1 MYLKVADSAPAVAPG
16 VRAIPMPTVVTADG
30 VRRGMGYVLV
40 GAPRGVG
47 LAKIPPPSNFPFKRA
62 AGFGAVVN
70 SVNRLYRS
78 LGRLAGGRGL
88 RGLRGLGASYDQT
101 YGILAQDILATV
113 NSPNGTLTPEQ
124 FQQNVTADV
133 MGVCSQLKY
142 WNAVNGGDQQCPPD
156 IQSQIADATASYQA
170 WLAGQAYQPPSSFA
184 TSNYAGYGFANPPG
198 YQTNPYTG
206 ASEPIPNYQ
215 QAAQPT
221 YVAPAAAPPPSSAPA
236 AGGKPLGVTLQN
248 ATGTSNTQFRVG
260 DAFRLVITGPANSQV
275 TGSSQHDGKGGGSA
289 PFGSTDASGTA
300 IITGTMTPD
309 TVGGWVEQWY
319 VGGQSAGSV
328 SFSVVAPA
336 AAAAPPPAGSSSS
349 APPPAGSSSS
359 SSSSSSTPPPA
370 GSKPGFDLSFLT
382 QNAATVG
389 GTSIPWWALLAAGG
403 VALYAFS
410 GSHGKR

>member
-1 MYLKVADSAPAVAPG
+1 MYLKVADSAPAAAPG
-16 VRAIPMPTVVTADG
+16 VRAIPMPTVVTPDG

-40 GAPRGVG
+40 AAHPRGMG

-62 AGFGAVVN
+62 AGFGAVVK
-70 SVNRLYRS
+70 SVNRVYRS
-78 LGRLAGGRGL
+78 LGRLG
-88 RGLRGLGASYDQT
+88 GLRGLGASYDQT

-113 NSPNGTLTPEQ
+113 NSPNGTLSPAQ
-124 FQQNVTADV
+124 FQQNITADV
-133 MGVCSQLKY
+133 MGVCSQLSA
-142 WNAVNGGDQQCPPD
+142 WNGVNGGDQQCPPD
-156 IQSQIADATASYQA
+156 IKAQIADATASYQA
-170 WLAGQAYQPPSSFA
+170 WLGGQAYQPPPSFSS
-184 TSNYAGYGFANPPG
+184 SNYASYGFANPPG
-198 YQTNPYTG
+198 YQTNPYSG
-206 ASEPIPNYQ
+206 QQEPIPNYQ
-215 QAAQPT
+215 QPAAAAP
-221 YVAPAAAPPPSSAPA
+221 APAAAPSSPVASQS
-236 AGGKPLGVTLQN
+236 GKPLGVTLQN

-260 DAFRLVITGPANSQV
+260 DSFRLVVTGPANAQV
-275 TGSSQHDGKGGGSA
+275 TGSSQHDGKGGGAA

-336 AAAAPPPAGSSSS
+336 AAAPPPDTSKSSAGSGGSGSSSS
-349 APPPAGSSSS
+349 T
-359 SSSSSSTPPPA
+359 TPPPA
-370 GSKPGFDLSFLT
+370 GSTPGFDLSFLT